1 MSIESVVQTISSSV
15 ILIIDRVI
23 FQRKPEESQGAGFRD
38 PGEEYCRHTRASVAG
53 AEEARGTPSK
63 MS

>member
-53 AEEARGTPSK
+53 AEEARG
-63 MS
+63 